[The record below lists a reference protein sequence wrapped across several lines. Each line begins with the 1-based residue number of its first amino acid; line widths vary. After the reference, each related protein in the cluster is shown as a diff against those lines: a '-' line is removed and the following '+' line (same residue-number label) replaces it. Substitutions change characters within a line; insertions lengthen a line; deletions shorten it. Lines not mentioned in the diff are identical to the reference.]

1 MQPNTTFTY
10 QHAIEEVDKPLM
22 NHEAGQY
29 QVLPLFDEE
38 IPKYESG
45 VFEARNLQY
54 YRDLMESKG
63 LLHMNEIFSK
73 VSARVSAIGYR
84 ADMETALRTPDMA
97 GYQLLSIQDF
107 PGQGTAHVGI
117 LDNFMEDKPGG
128 FTKEQYKSFNDSVV
142 VLAQLP
148 KLVLTNS
155 EDLTGTISVV
165 NYGPAAL
172 DGVVGQWKLTN
183 GDTVLAEGTL
193 DATEVAQG
201 GVTAVSYTHLLSWC

>member
-1 MQPNTTFTY
+1 MALRQSDTQRLSRLRRARSAFRAYVGNHGSKP
-10 QHAIEEVDKPLM
+10 QLGRVDVYKR
-22 NHEAGQY
+22 Q
-29 QVLPLFDEE
+29 
-38 IPKYESG
+38 
-45 VFEARNLQY
+45 
-54 YRDLMESKG
+54 
-63 LLHMNEIFSK
+63 

-172 DGVVGQWKLTN
+172 DEMCIRDRGKTM
-183 GDTVLAEGTL
+183 
-193 DATEVAQG
+193 
-201 GVTAVSYTHLLSWC
+201 